1 MVAGKSPGT
10 LPSGWS
16 EHIKVKKGR
25 KIKHYVDPVS
35 GYSFLSKMDAL
46 RYVETGDIGKCVK
59 KPKKDDSLLGAYNKS
74 NHIQES
80 SGNEVSENEKP
91 TNIES
96 EASIQPTS
104 GNEVSN
110 ALSSVAVKDN
120 AVDGLPPGWVKEIKT
135 RVHAHGIRRDPLYID
150 PVSGYVFFSKK
161 DVMRYVETG
170 DIGKCLIRPKKR
182 DSLLESNSKYH
193 YADPVSGY
201 SSLPKMDAMPYM
213 ETGDIGKCVKKPMK
227 DDSLLGAY
235 NKSNHIQESSGN
247 EVSEN
252 EKPTNI
258 ESEASIQPT
267 SGNEVSEN
275 EKPTDI
281 ESEASIQP
289 TSGNEVSK
297 TVSSATVKDNAVD
310 GLPPGWVKEIKT
322 RVHAHG
328 IRRDPLYIDP
338 VSGYAFFS
346 KKDVMRYVETG
357 DIGKCLMR
365 PKKRDSLSE
374 TCRKYHYADP
384 VSEYSSL
391 PKMDAMPYMETC
403 DIGKCVKK
411 PKKDDSLLG
420 AYNKSES
427 SRKEV
432 SENEKPTNIESE
444 VSIPPTSGNE
454 VSENEKPTDIESEA
468 SIQPT
473 SGNEVSNTVSSVA
486 VKDNAVDGL
495 PPGWVK
501 EIKTRVHAHGIRRD
515 PVYIDPVSGY
525 VFFSKKDVMRY
536 VETGD
541 IGKCLTRPKKRDS
554 LSETYRKYDSPS
566 ATMGKITRQSI
577 CSNEETRVTDSGN
590 GSTSSRFSK
599 RLAGHNPEE
608 VADLGLVSEQ
618 TLRVAIRNHAG
629 TDTANTSSA
638 QILNYPPRHVHDLS
652 NSVGSEREAS
662 LVPACQDLQPATNS
676 GVTEPDETV
685 KGDKHSPVAEN
696 QAVSEDP
703 KPILG
708 DDSEPRYPFGDCLSD
723 PCFEFAFKTLTG
735 AIPVEDFI
743 PCERAS
749 HKESYPPLSE
759 ACFDLPIFDSF
770 PNDMPSRSAPPDK
783 HTSKNL
789 MTATSPTT
797 TKAKP

>member
-59 KPKKDDSLLGAYNKS
+59 KPK
-74 NHIQES
+74 
-80 SGNEVSENEKP
+80 
-91 TNIES
+91 
-96 EASIQPTS
+96 
-104 GNEVSN
+104 
-110 ALSSVAVKDN
+110 
-120 AVDGLPPGWVKEIKT
+120 
-135 RVHAHGIRRDPLYID
+135 
-150 PVSGYVFFSKK
+150 
-161 DVMRYVETG
+161 
-170 DIGKCLIRPKKR
+170 
-182 DSLLESNSKYH
+182 
-193 YADPVSGY
+193 
-201 SSLPKMDAMPYM
+201 
-213 ETGDIGKCVKKPMK
+213 K

-420 AYNKSES
+420 AYNKSNHIQES